1 MAGGAVTQ
9 QPLAPRAVSG
19 LDAYRSVDGEATV
32 VFPMRHRP
40 RVIARQQ
47 AAAYEDAQQPPAH
60 ALLHF
65 GEGWRI
71 EPGGGM
77 EDDPACGGGVEHAV
91 DDHAMEVQ
99 VEIEGG
105 TEAVN
110 ERDRA
115 EARRRARTWTV
126 RTQALLHRAQEHP
139 QGRAL
144 EGGVA
149 VQEVAQPLRHRQHP
163 LPHWQAWEDVIRQMR
178 RGLHHAP
185 GIARRAHATSLAGER
200 DQEVVAAVAA
210 PRTREAVGEDAAL
223 QVAAELTLDIS
234 RNRTVV
240 GVAVAALGEPGLE
253 ALLDAAIEHVWLGRR
268 GRYRAGALSL
278 ARRSTS
284 MPAP

>member
-1 MAGGAVTQ
+1 MANGGRARVAQ

-19 LDAYRSVDGEATV
+19 LDAYRGVDGEATV

-47 AAAYEDAQQPPAH
+47 AAAAHEDAQQPPAH

-65 GEGWRI
+65 GEDWRI
-71 EPGGGM
+71 EPSGGM
-77 EDDPACGGGVEHAV
+77 EDDPARGGGVEHAV
-91 DDHAMEVQ
+91 DDHAVEVQ

-115 EARRRARTWTV
+115 EARRRARNLNCAYA
-126 RTQALLHRAQEHP
+126 ALLHRAQEHP

-163 LPHWQAWEDVIRQMR
+163 LPHWQAWEDVIR
-178 RGLHHAP
+178 
-185 GIARRAHATSLAGER
+185 
-200 DQEVVAAVAA
+200 
-210 PRTREAVGEDAAL
+210 
-223 QVAAELTLDIS
+223 
-234 RNRTVV
+234 
-240 GVAVAALGEPGLE
+240 
-253 ALLDAAIEHVWLGRR
+253 
-268 GRYRAGALSL
+268 
-278 ARRSTS
+278 
-284 MPAP
+284 